1 MINLYRRSFAGL
13 NKNTWMLAVTVLINR
28 SGSVVLFFMTLY
40 LTTQRGFTISEAGRT
55 ISIYGLGAVFGA
67 YFGGL
72 LTDKIGP
79 LRVQIYSLLLSTI
92 GYIGLGYLFHP
103 YQIGTM
109 LFFLALV
116 TEAFRPANMSLL
128 IATAPPE
135 LRPRAFALNRLAINL
150 GFTIGPALGGFLA
163 LYSYK
168 WIFWLDGLTCFG
180 AAIMLYF
187 FFRNRDFRY
196 PAGPATTVPVL
207 SRSPWQDHI
216 FIAVLFLMFT
226 LALMFTQLFNT
237 WPLYL
242 RSVLSYSEDR
252 IGMLL
257 GFNAFLI
264 VLLEM
269 PLIHRLEKLNHL
281 KVMALGAVLLFWG
294 FGLLPFSAQPWYII
308 FTVVVWSFGE
318 MLVFPLVAGFI
329 GNRAS
334 EEHRGK
340 YMGLYTLSFSSAFI
354 FGPAAGT
361 WIYEHW
367 GGNVL
372 WYIAL
377 VLGGLVW
384 IGFFIVHNLIR
395 KEQNYKKIH

>member
-1 MINLYRRSFAGL
+1 
-13 NKNTWMLAVTVLINR
+13 MLAVTVLINR

-40 LTTQRGFTISEAGRT
+40 LTTQRGFTISEAGRM
-55 ISIYGLGAVFGA
+55 ISIYGLGSVFGA
-67 YFGGL
+67 YLGGL

-79 LRVQIYSLLLSTI
+79 LRVQLYSLLLSTA
-92 GYIGLGYLFHP
+92 GYIALGYMIQP
-103 YQIGTM
+103 YQIGLM

-168 WIFWLDGLTCFG
+168 LIFWLDGLTCFG
-180 AAIMLYF
+180 AAVMLWL

-196 PAGPATTVPVL
+196 PQSSTASALTV
-207 SRSPWQDHI
+207 SRTPWQDHI
-216 FIAVLFLMFT
+216 FISVLFLMFT

-242 RSVLSYSEDR
+242 RAVPGYSEDQ

-257 GFNAFLI
+257 GLNAFLI

-269 PLIHRLEKLNHL
+269 PLIHRLEKFNHL

-294 FGLLPFSAQPWYII
+294 FGLLPFSSLSWYII

-318 MLVFPLVAGFI
+318 MLVFPLVASFI

-354 FGPAAGT
+354 IGPAAGT
-361 WIYEHW
+361 WVYEHW
-367 GGNVL
+367 GGNIL
-372 WYIAL
+372 WYAAL

-384 IGFFIVHNLIR
+384 IGFFIVHRLIL
-395 KEQNYKKIH
+395 KEQNQAELH